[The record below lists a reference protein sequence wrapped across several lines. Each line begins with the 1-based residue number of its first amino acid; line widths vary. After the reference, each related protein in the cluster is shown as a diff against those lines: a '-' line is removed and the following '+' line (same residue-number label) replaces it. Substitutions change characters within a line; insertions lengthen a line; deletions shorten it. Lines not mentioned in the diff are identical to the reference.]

1 MNKKAYKAL
10 EYYKIIDLLT
20 DKASSPMGKDLCRKL
35 TPSTDIEE
43 IRSMQ
48 LQTHDALAR
57 LFKKGSISFGS
68 VKDIRGTLK
77 RLTVG
82 SSLNA
87 PELLSV
93 CSLLENTGRVKAYS
107 RSDRDDGMTD
117 SLDGMFAALEPLTPL
132 STEINLLGKTV
143 DEAVAE
149 LDKYLDDAYIAHMK
163 SVRIVHGK
171 GTGALRKGVHNY
183 LKRQKHVASFRLGE
197 FGEGDAG
204 VTIVEF
210 KK

>member
-57 LFKKGSISFGS
+57 LFKKGGISFGS

-82 SSLNA
+82 RSCFPSA
-87 PELLSV
+87 VFWKTPAVSKPIPEV
-93 CSLLENTGRVKAYS
+93 TV
-107 RSDRDDGMTD
+107 T
-117 SLDGMFAALEPLTPL
+117 
-132 STEINLLGKTV
+132 TE
-143 DEAVAE
+143 
-149 LDKYLDDAYIAHMK
+149 
-163 SVRIVHGK
+163 
-171 GTGALRKGVHNY
+171 
-183 LKRQKHVASFRLGE
+183 
-197 FGEGDAG
+197 
-204 VTIVEF
+204 
-210 KK
+210 

>member
-57 LFKKGSISFGS
+57 LFKKGGISFGS

-82 SSLNA
+82 SALNA
-87 PELLSV
+87 PELLAV
-93 CSLLENTGRVKAYS
+93 CSLLEYTGRV
-107 RSDRDDGMTD
+107 
-117 SLDGMFAALEPLTPL
+117 
-132 STEINLLGKTV
+132 
-143 DEAVAE
+143 
-149 LDKYLDDAYIAHMK
+149 
-163 SVRIVHGK
+163 
-171 GTGALRKGVHNY
+171 
-183 LKRQKHVASFRLGE
+183 
-197 FGEGDAG
+197 
-204 VTIVEF
+204 
-210 KK
+210 

>member
-117 SLDGMFAALEPLTPL
+117 SLDACSQP
-132 STEINLLGKTV
+132 
-143 DEAVAE
+143 
-149 LDKYLDDAYIAHMK
+149 
-163 SVRIVHGK
+163 
-171 GTGALRKGVHNY
+171 GTIDTA
-183 LKRQKHVASFRLGE
+183 
-197 FGEGDAG
+197 
-204 VTIVEF
+204 
-210 KK
+210 

>member
-57 LFKKGSISFGS
+57 LFKKGGISFGS

-82 SSLNA
+82 SALNA

-132 STEINLLGKTV
+132 STEIRRCILSK
-143 DEAVAE
+143 DEIS
-149 LDKYLDDAYIAHMK
+149 DDASFARSAAASRQPMTGYTPSFLLWLQEVPGIIF
-163 SVRIVHGK
+163 RIPLSPCATAATVS
-171 GTGALRKGVHNY
+171 R
-183 LKRQKHVASFRLGE
+183 
-197 FGEGDAG
+197 
-204 VTIVEF
+204 
-210 KK
+210 